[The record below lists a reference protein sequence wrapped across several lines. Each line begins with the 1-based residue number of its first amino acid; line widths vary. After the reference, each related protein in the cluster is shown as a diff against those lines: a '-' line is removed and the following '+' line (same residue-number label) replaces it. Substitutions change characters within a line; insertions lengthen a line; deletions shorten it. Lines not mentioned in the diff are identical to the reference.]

1 VNERGEPLRDDSFY
15 TMFNAHHEAVE
26 FTIPEAKWGDGWA
39 VVLDTAD
46 EMDYMSEE
54 ELGPEIEA
62 GGRTHVQAWSLV
74 LLKRIAPK

>member
-1 VNERGEPLRDDSFY
+1 MRDDSFY

-26 FTIPEAKWGDGWA
+26 FTLPEAKWGDGWA
-39 VVLDTAD
+39 VVLNTAD
-46 EMDYMSEE
+46 ETDYMSEE

-62 GGRTHVQAWSLV
+62 GGRMHVQAWSLV